1 MDPYREEAEVFL
13 DTEDPSPLRSE
24 EEEEEEEEEG
34 EEKEEEE
41 DEEEDAKI
49 FTAWM
54 QRYRG
59 GDRQEK
65 IGEEEEEKG
74 ESEGGRAESRSSMEP
89 PVRMRTDR
97 RASLPCPVRE
107 QKTAA
112 LLQNSKPV
120 ACLQSLSCKA

>member
-1 MDPYREEAEVFL
+1 MDPYREEAEVFS
-13 DTEDPSPLRSE
+13 DTEDPSPLRAE
-24 EEEEEEEEEG
+24 EEKEEEEEEG
-34 EEKEEEE
+34 EEE

-49 FTAWM
+49 FNAWM

-65 IGEEEEEKG
+65 IGEEEEEEEG
-74 ESEGGRAESRSSMEP
+74 ESEGGRAESRGSVEP

-107 QKTAA
+107 QKPAT
-112 LLQNSKPV
+112 LLHKSKPV
-120 ACLQSLSCKA
+120 ACLQSLSCEA